1 MDLRPKQA
9 DRISLASQ
17 VNLLP
22 PDILQGQRY
31 RRLTLTVL
39 LAGAIILALIV
50 VFFLV
55 QVGRLGSVNGD
66 IAAKKQSNA
75 QLQSQIDSLQKY
87 DELQVQAQQAQSQ
100 LDAAYAG
107 EVSFSGM
114 LMDLSRVIPSDA
126 YLDTFTATITGPPA
140 ATTGGTTT
148 ATPLIGTMTTGGQ
161 AIGFDSLSIWLTR
174 LELVRGWVNPWM
186 PTITA
191 NPTVPNAFTFTTSV
205 DLTQD
210 VGRGEVTADG

>member
-1 MDLRPKQA
+1 M
-9 DRISLASQ
+9 SQ

-39 LAGAIILALIV
+39 AAGALILALIII
-50 VFFLV
+50 FFLL

-66 IAAKKQSNA
+66 IAATEQSNA

-87 DELQVQAQQAQSQ
+87 DDLQVQAQQAQNQ

-126 YLDTFTATITGPPA
+126 YLDTFTATITAPPA
-140 ATTGGTTT
+140 ETTT
-148 ATPLIGTMTTGGQ
+148 TTTTQLIGTMTTGGQ

-174 LELVRGWVNPWM
+174 LELVKGWVNPWM

-191 NPTVPNAFTFTTSV
+191 NASVPNAFTFTTSV

-210 VGRGEVTADG
+210 VETPRGRGEVTADG

>member
-1 MDLRPKQA
+1 M
-9 DRISLASQ
+9 SQ

-55 QVGRLGSVNGD
+55 QVGRVGSVND
-66 IAAKKQSNA
+66 KITAEKQTNA
-75 QLQSQIDSLQKY
+75 NLQSQIDSLQKY
-87 DELQVQAQQAQSQ
+87 DDLQVAAQQAQSQ
-100 LDAAYAG
+100 LNAAYAG

-148 ATPLIGTMTTGGQ
+148 TTPLIGTMTTGGQ

-210 VGRGEVTADG
+210 VQTPRGRGEVTAGG

>member
-1 MDLRPKQA
+1 M
-9 DRISLASQ
+9 SQ

-39 LAGAIILALIV
+39 AAGALILALIII
-50 VFFLV
+50 FFLV

-66 IAAKKQSNA
+66 IEAKEQTNA

-87 DELQVQAQQAQSQ
+87 DDLQVQAQQAQSQ

-148 ATPLIGTMTTGGQ
+148 TTPLIGSMTTGGQ

-174 LELVRGWVNPWM
+174 LELVQGWVNPWM
-186 PTITA
+186 PTISA
-191 NPTVPNAFTFTTSV
+191 NPAVPNAFTFTTSV

-210 VGRGEVTADG
+210 VETPRGRGEVTADG

>member
-1 MDLRPKQA
+1 M
-9 DRISLASQ
+9 SQ

-39 LAGAIILALIV
+39 TAGAIVLALIV
-50 VFFLV
+50 AFFLV

-66 IAAKKQSNA
+66 IAAKEQSNA

-87 DELQVQAQQAQSQ
+87 DDLQVQAQQAQSQ

-126 YLDTFTATITGPPA
+126 YLDTFAATITGPPA
-140 ATTGGTTT
+140 AATGGTTT
-148 ATPLIGTMTTGGQ
+148 TTPLIGTMTTGGQ

-174 LELVRGWVNPWM
+174 LELVKGWVNPWM

-191 NPTVPNAFTFTTSV
+191 NPTIPNAFTFTTSV

-210 VGRGEVTADG
+210 VETPRGRGEVTADG

>member
-1 MDLRPKQA
+1 M
-9 DRISLASQ
+9 SQ

-39 LAGAIILALIV
+39 AAGAIVLALIV
-50 VFFLV
+50 VFFFI
-55 QVGRLGSVNGD
+55 QVGRLGAVNDD
-66 IAAKKQSNA
+66 IAAKEQTNA
-75 QLQSQIDSLQKY
+75 ELQSQIDSLQKY
-87 DELQVQAQQAQSQ
+87 DDLQTQAQQAQTQ

-148 ATPLIGTMTTGGQ
+148 TTTTTPLIGTMTTGGQ

-191 NPTVPNAFTFTTSV
+191 NATVPNAFTFTSSV

-210 VGRGEVTADG
+210 VETPRGRGEVTAGG

>member
-1 MDLRPKQA
+1 M
-9 DRISLASQ
+9 SQ

-31 RRLTLTVL
+31 RRLSLTVL
-39 LAGAIILALIV
+39 AAGALILALIV
-50 VFFLV
+50 IFFLV
-55 QVGRLGSVNGD
+55 QVGRLGSVNDD
-66 IAAKKQSNA
+66 IGAKQQTND

-87 DELQVQAQQAQSQ
+87 DDLQVQAQQAQSQ

-126 YLDTFTATITGPPA
+126 YLSTFSATITGPAP
-140 ATTGGTTT
+140 TTGGTTT
-148 ATPLIGTMTTGGQ
+148 TTTPLIGTMTTGGE

-174 LELVRGWVNPWM
+174 LELVQGWVNPWM
-186 PTITA
+186 PTIAADTA
-191 NPTVPNAFTFTTSV
+191 VPNAYTFTTSV

-210 VGRGEVTADG
+210 VETPRGQGQVTADG

>member
-1 MDLRPKQA
+1 M
-9 DRISLASQ
+9 SQ

-39 LAGAIILALIV
+39 AAGALILALIII
-50 VFFLV
+50 FFLV

-66 IAAKKQSNA
+66 IEAKQKTNA

-87 DELQVQAQQAQSQ
+87 DDLQVQAQQAQSQ

-126 YLDTFTATITGPPA
+126 YLSTFSATITGPAP
-140 ATTGGTTT
+140 TTGGTTT
-148 ATPLIGTMTTGGQ
+148 TTPLIGTMTTGGE

-174 LELVRGWVNPWM
+174 LELVQGWVNPWM
-186 PTITA
+186 PTIAADTA
-191 NPTVPNAFTFTTSV
+191 VSNAYTFTTSV

-210 VGRGEVTADG
+210 VETPRGQGQVTADG

>member
-1 MDLRPKQA
+1 M
-9 DRISLASQ
+9 SQ

-55 QVGRLGSVNGD
+55 QVGRVGSVND
-66 IAAKKQSNA
+66 KITAEKQTNA
-75 QLQSQIDSLQKY
+75 NLQSQIDSLQKY
-87 DELQVQAQQAQSQ
+87 DDLQVAAQQAQSQ
-100 LDAAYAG
+100 LNAAYAG

-140 ATTGGTTT
+140 ATPHTT
-148 ATPLIGTMTTGGQ
+148 
-161 AIGFDSLSIWLTR
+161 
-174 LELVRGWVNPWM
+174 LVRP
-186 PTITA
+186 
-191 NPTVPNAFTFTTSV
+191 
-205 DLTQD
+205 
-210 VGRGEVTADG
+210 

>member
-1 MDLRPKQA
+1 MG
-9 DRISLASQ
+9 Q

-39 LAGAIILALIV
+39 LAGAIIFALIV
-50 VFFLV
+50 AFFV
-55 QVGRLGSVNGD
+55 IQVGRLGSVNGD
-66 IAAKKQSNA
+66 ITAKEQSNTE
-75 QLQSQIDSLQKY
+75 LQSQIDSLQKY
-87 DELQVQAQQAQSQ
+87 DDLQVQAQQAQSE
-100 LDAAYAG
+100 LNAAYAG

-126 YLDTFTATITGPPA
+126 YLDTFTATITGPPT

-148 ATPLIGTMTTGGQ
+148 TTPLIGTMTTGGQ

-191 NPTVPNAFTFTTSV
+191 NPTIPNAFTFTTSV

-210 VGRGEVTADG
+210 VETPRGRGEVTADG

>member
-1 MDLRPKQA
+1 M
-9 DRISLASQ
+9 SQ

-39 LAGAIILALIV
+39 AAGALILALIV
-50 VFFLV
+50 IFFLV

-66 IAAKKQSNA
+66 TEAKQQTNA

-87 DELQVQAQQAQSQ
+87 DDLQVQAQQAQSQ

-114 LMDLSRVIPSDA
+114 LMDLQRVIPSDA
-126 YLDTFTATITGPPA
+126 YLNTFSATITGPPPA
-140 ATTGGTTT
+140 TGGTTT
-148 ATPLIGTMTTGGQ
+148 TPLIGTMTTGGE

-174 LELVRGWVNPWM
+174 LELVNGWVNPWM
-186 PTITA
+186 PSIAADT
-191 NPTVPNAFTFTTSV
+191 TVPNAYTFTTSV

-210 VGRGEVTADG
+210 VETPRGRGEVTADG

>member
-1 MDLRPKQA
+1 M
-9 DRISLASQ
+9 SQ

-22 PDILQGQRY
+22 PDILQGQRH

-39 LAGAIILALIV
+39 AAGAIILALIII
-50 VFFLV
+50 FFLI
-55 QVGRLGSVNGD
+55 QVGRLGSVNDD

-75 QLQSQIDSLQKY
+75 QLQSQIDSLQRY
-87 DELQVQAQQAQSQ
+87 DDLQVQAQQAQSQ

-126 YLDTFTATITGPPA
+126 YLSTFSATITGPPPA
-140 ATTGGTTT
+140 GGTTT
-148 ATPLIGTMTTGGQ
+148 TTPLIGTMTTGGE

-174 LELVRGWVNPWM
+174 LELVQGWVNPWM
-186 PTITA
+186 PTIAADTA
-191 NPTVPNAFTFTTSV
+191 VPNAYTFTTSV
-205 DLTQD
+205 DLTED
-210 VGRGEVTADG
+210 VVTPRGQGQVTADG

>member
-1 MDLRPKQA
+1 M
-9 DRISLASQ
+9 SQ

-39 LAGAIILALIV
+39 AAGAVILALIII
-50 VFFLV
+50 FFLI
-55 QVGRLGSVNGD
+55 QVGRLGSVND
-66 IAAKKQSNA
+66 DVAAKKQSNA

-87 DELQVQAQQAQSQ
+87 DDLQVQAQQAQSQ

-126 YLDTFTATITGPPA
+126 YLSTFSATITGPPPA
-140 ATTGGTTT
+140 GGTTT
-148 ATPLIGTMTTGGQ
+148 TTPLIGTMTTGGE

-174 LELVRGWVNPWM
+174 LELVQGWVNPWM
-186 PTITA
+186 PTIAADTA
-191 NPTVPNAFTFTTSV
+191 VPNAYTFTSTV

-210 VGRGEVTADG
+210 VETPRGRGQVTADG

>member
-1 MDLRPKQA
+1 MG
-9 DRISLASQ
+9 Q

-55 QVGRLGSVNGD
+55 QVGRLGSVND
-66 IAAKKQSNA
+66 KITAEKQTNA
-75 QLQSQIDSLQKY
+75 NLQSQIDSLQKY
-87 DELQVQAQQAQSQ
+87 DDLQVQAQQAQSE
-100 LDAAYAG
+100 LNAAYAG

-126 YLDTFTATITGPPA
+126 YLSTFSATITGPAPA
-140 ATTGGTTT
+140 TGGATTT
-148 ATPLIGTMTTGGQ
+148 TPLIGTMTTGGE

-174 LELVRGWVNPWM
+174 LELVQGWVNPWM
-186 PTITA
+186 PTIAADTA
-191 NPTVPNAFTFTTSV
+191 VPNAYTFTTSV

-210 VGRGEVTADG
+210 VETPRGRGQVTAGG

>member
-1 MDLRPKQA
+1 M
-9 DRISLASQ
+9 SQ

-31 RRLTLTVL
+31 RRLTLSVL
-39 LAGAIILALIV
+39 AAGAIILALIII
-50 VFFLV
+50 FFLI
-55 QVGRLGSVNGD
+55 QVGRLGSVNDD

-87 DELQVQAQQAQSQ
+87 DDLQVQAQQAQSQ

-126 YLDTFTATITGPPA
+126 YLSTFSATITGPPPA
-140 ATTGGTTT
+140 GGTTT
-148 ATPLIGTMTTGGQ
+148 TTPLIGTMTTGGE

-174 LELVRGWVNPWM
+174 LELVQGWVNPWM
-186 PTITA
+186 PTIAADTA
-191 NPTVPNAFTFTTSV
+191 VPNAYTFTTSV

-210 VGRGEVTADG
+210 VVTPRGQGQVTADG

>member
-1 MDLRPKQA
+1 M
-9 DRISLASQ
+9 SQ

-55 QVGRLGSVNGD
+55 QVGRIGSVND
-66 IAAKKQSNA
+66 KITAEKQTNA
-75 QLQSQIDSLQKY
+75 NLQSQIDSLQKY
-87 DELQVQAQQAQSQ
+87 DDLQTQAQQAQTQ

-126 YLDTFTATITGPPA
+126 YLDTFTATITGPAA
-140 ATTGGTTT
+140 ATTGGTTST
-148 ATPLIGTMTTGGQ
+148 TTTPLIGTMSTGGQ

-191 NPTVPNAFTFTTSV
+191 NATVPGAFTFTTSV

-210 VGRGEVTADG
+210 VETPRGRGEVTAGG

>member
-1 MDLRPKQA
+1 M
-9 DRISLASQ
+9 SQ

-39 LAGAIILALIV
+39 AAGALILALIII
-50 VFFLV
+50 FFLL

-66 IAAKKQSNA
+66 IEAKQKTNA

-87 DELQVQAQQAQSQ
+87 DDLQVQAQQAQSQ

-140 ATTGGTTT
+140 STTEGTTT
-148 ATPLIGTMTTGGQ
+148 TTPLIGTMTTGGQ

-174 LELVRGWVNPWM
+174 LELVQGWVNPWM

-210 VGRGEVTADG
+210 VETPRGRGEVTADG

>member
-1 MDLRPKQA
+1 MG
-9 DRISLASQ
+9 Q

-55 QVGRLGSVNGD
+55 QVGRLGSVND
-66 IAAKKQSNA
+66 KITAEKQTNA
-75 QLQSQIDSLQKY
+75 NLQSQIDSLQKY
-87 DELQVQAQQAQSQ
+87 DDLQVQAQQAQSE
-100 LDAAYAG
+100 LNAAYAG

-126 YLDTFTATITGPPA
+126 YLNTFTATITGPPPA
-140 ATTGGTTT
+140 TGGTATT
-148 ATPLIGTMTTGGQ
+148 TTPLIGTMTTGGE

-191 NPTVPNAFTFTTSV
+191 DSTVPNAYTFTTSV

-210 VGRGEVTADG
+210 TETPRGRGEVTAGG

>member
-1 MDLRPKQA
+1 M
-9 DRISLASQ
+9 SQ

-39 LAGAIILALIV
+39 AAGALILALIII
-50 VFFLV
+50 FFLV

-66 IAAKKQSNA
+66 IEAKKQTNA

-87 DELQVQAQQAQSQ
+87 DDLQVQAQQAQSQ

-140 ATTGGTTT
+140 APTGGTTT
-148 ATPLIGTMTTGGQ
+148 TTPLIGTMTTGGQ

-174 LELVRGWVNPWM
+174 LELVQGWVNPWM

-210 VGRGEVTADG
+210 VETPRGRGEVTADG

>member
-1 MDLRPKQA
+1 M
-9 DRISLASQ
+9 SQ

-55 QVGRLGSVNGD
+55 QVGRLGSVNSN
-66 IAAKKQSNA
+66 IEAKKQSNA

-87 DELQVQAQQAQSQ
+87 DDLQVQAQQAQSE

-126 YLDTFTATITGPPA
+126 YLSTFSATITGPAPA
-140 ATTGGTTT
+140 TGGTTT
-148 ATPLIGTMTTGGQ
+148 TTTPLIGTMTTGGE

-174 LELVRGWVNPWM
+174 LELVQGWVNPWM
-186 PTITA
+186 PTIAADTA
-191 NPTVPNAFTFTTSV
+191 VPNAYTFTTSV

-210 VGRGEVTADG
+210 VETPRGRGEVTADG

>member
-1 MDLRPKQA
+1 M
-9 DRISLASQ
+9 SQ

-39 LAGAIILALIV
+39 AAGALILGLIII
-50 VFFLV
+50 FFLV
-55 QVGRLGSVNGD
+55 QVGRLGSVNDD
-66 IAAKKQSNA
+66 IAAKEQTNA

-87 DELQVQAQQAQSQ
+87 DDLQVQAQQAQSQ

-126 YLDTFTATITGPPA
+126 YLDTFTATVTGPPPA
-140 ATTGGTTT
+140 AGGTTT
-148 ATPLIGTMTTGGQ
+148 TTPLIGTMTTGGQ

-174 LELVRGWVNPWM
+174 LELVKGWVNPWM
-186 PTITA
+186 PAITA
-191 NPTVPNAFTFTTSV
+191 NGTVPNAYTFTTSV

-210 VGRGEVTADG
+210 VETPRGRGEVTADG

>member
-1 MDLRPKQA
+1 M
-9 DRISLASQ
+9 SQ

-50 VFFLV
+50 AFFLV
-55 QVGRLGSVNGD
+55 QVGRLGSVND
-66 IAAKKQSNA
+66 DVAAENQTNA
-75 QLQSQIDSLQKY
+75 QLQGQIDSLQKY
-87 DELQVQAQQAQSQ
+87 DDLQVAAQQAQSE

-126 YLDTFTATITGPPA
+126 YLTTFTATIAGPPA
-140 ATTGGTTT
+140 AGGTTT
-148 ATPLIGTMTTGGQ
+148 TTTPLIGTMTTGGQ

-174 LELVRGWVNPWM
+174 LELVHGWVNPWM

-191 NPTVPNAFTFTTSV
+191 DSSVPNAYTFTTSV

-210 VGRGEVTADG
+210 AETPRGRGEVTADG

>member
-1 MDLRPKQA
+1 MG
-9 DRISLASQ
+9 Q

-39 LAGAIILALIV
+39 AAGALVLALIV
-50 VFFLV
+50 VFFLI
-55 QVGRLGSVNGD
+55 QVGRLGSVND
-66 IAAKKQSNA
+66 KITAEKQTNA
-75 QLQSQIDSLQKY
+75 NLQSQIDSLQRY
-87 DELQVQAQQAQSQ
+87 DDLQVAAQQAQSQ
-100 LDAAYAG
+100 LNAAYAG

-148 ATPLIGTMTTGGQ
+148 TTPLIGTMTTGGQ

-191 NPTVPNAFTFTTSV
+191 NPSVPNAFTYSTSV

-210 VGRGEVTADG
+210 VETPRGRGEVTADG

>member
-1 MDLRPKQA
+1 M
-9 DRISLASQ
+9 SQ

-39 LAGAIILALIV
+39 AAGALILALIII
-50 VFFLV
+50 FFLL

-66 IAAKKQSNA
+66 IEAKQQTNA

-87 DELQVQAQQAQSQ
+87 DDLQVQAQQAQSQ

-126 YLDTFTATITGPPA
+126 YLSTFSATITGPPPA
-140 ATTGGTTT
+140 TGGTTT
-148 ATPLIGTMTTGGQ
+148 TTPLIGT
-161 AIGFDSLSIWLTR
+161 
-174 LELVRGWVNPWM
+174 
-186 PTITA
+186 
-191 NPTVPNAFTFTTSV
+191 
-205 DLTQD
+205 
-210 VGRGEVTADG
+210 

>member
-1 MDLRPKQA
+1 M
-9 DRISLASQ
+9 SQ

-39 LAGAIILALIV
+39 AAGALILGLIII
-50 VFFLV
+50 FFLV
-55 QVGRLGSVNGD
+55 QVGRLGSVND
-66 IAAKKQSNA
+66 DVAAKEQTNA
-75 QLQSQIDSLQKY
+75 QLQSEIDSLQKY
-87 DELQVQAQQAQSQ
+87 DDLQVQAQQAQSQ

-126 YLDTFTATITGPPA
+126 YLDTFTATVTGPPPA
-140 ATTGGTTT
+140 AGGTTT
-148 ATPLIGTMTTGGQ
+148 TTPLIGTMTTGGQ

-174 LELVRGWVNPWM
+174 LELVKGWVNPWM
-186 PTITA
+186 PAITA
-191 NPTVPNAFTFTTSV
+191 NGTVPNAYTFTTSV

-210 VGRGEVTADG
+210 VETPRGRGEVTADG

>member
-1 MDLRPKQA
+1 M
-9 DRISLASQ
+9 SQ

-39 LAGAIILALIV
+39 AAGAIILALIV
-50 VFFLV
+50 GFFVV

-66 IAAKKQSNA
+66 ITAKEQSNA

-87 DELQVQAQQAQSQ
+87 DDLQVQAQQAQSQ

-140 ATTGGTTT
+140 ATTGASTTT
-148 ATPLIGTMTTGGQ
+148 TPLIGTMTTGGQ

-210 VGRGEVTADG
+210 VETPRGRGEVTAGG